1 MAEGESMWKL
11 MGGLLA
17 LPVLLVLS
25 VLMIFWGSGDYV
37 RTVQLNWELE
47 LPASEG

>member
-1 MAEGESMWKL
+1 MAGGESMWKL

-25 VLMIFWGSGDYV
+25 VLMLSLIHI
-37 RTVQLNWELE
+37 
-47 LPASEG
+47 

>member
-17 LPVLLVLS
+17 LPVLQSRLFMHNISFCFAVS
-25 VLMIFWGSGDYV
+25 RKPVISPCS
-37 RTVQLNWELE
+37 QS
-47 LPASEG
+47 P

>member
-1 MAEGESMWKL
+1 MWKL

-25 VLMIFWGSGDYV
+25 VLMIFWGSGQN
-37 RTVQLNWELE
+37 RSAQLGAGAPRQRGL
-47 LPASEG
+47 SV

>member
-17 LPVLLVLS
+17 LPVLLVQWEIRLKS
-25 VLMIFWGSGDYV
+25 TTSGYK
-37 RTVQLNWELE
+37 R
-47 LPASEG
+47 

>member
-25 VLMIFWGSGDYV
+25 VLLIFWGSGD
-37 RTVQLNWELE
+37 
-47 LPASEG
+47 